1 MFKTMEK
8 IITKKYVLKSW
19 IRDHSPKKNIFIS
32 LESSMQDEAEA
43 EIQII
48 YLQDSG
54 R

>member
-1 MFKTMEK
+1 MEK
-8 IITKKYVLKSW
+8 IKNYKKICIKKLDKRSQ
-19 IRDHSPKKNIFIS
+19 SKKNIFIS